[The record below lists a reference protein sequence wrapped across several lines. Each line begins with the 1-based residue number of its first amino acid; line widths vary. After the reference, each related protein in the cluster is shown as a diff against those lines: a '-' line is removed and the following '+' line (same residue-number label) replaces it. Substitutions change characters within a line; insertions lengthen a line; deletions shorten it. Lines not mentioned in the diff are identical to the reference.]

1 MDFASYDE
9 LADLTR
15 QAQAGHAGAF
25 RALYDKTAP
34 ILRLTIAGKVGF
46 AEAEDILQETYLVA
60 WRNVG
65 KIDPQSVVA
74 YLNATARNLCSN
86 HLRAQ
91 GRAGAAM
98 SVDDEA
104 APVGAAALADHGA
117 NPADI
122 LTQRDVTERLR
133 AALMHDLD
141 DQERDALLLR
151 YYLDMTNAQAAE
163 QLGVSERTVK
173 RIVAR
178 ALSTLRHKLSFAP
191 VGADLAAA
199 LAAAAHSAGAAA
211 ASAGVAG
218 ASAAGTG
225 VAATA
230 TGAGVAVA
238 DAGAASAGTSA
249 DTAPGSTA
257 TPNAGSDRRWQRT
270 HQLTA
275 AAAVAALLAIGMA
288 AALLGAPPI
297 DEPDPAPVAPDTEQG
312 DVFPLCE
319 ETGTADGLTW
329 VRVAAGTHPL
339 DHVWRTDADGT
350 VYLPQPVDDPASPL
364 SATAST
370 NGKGPT
376 EGAATT
382 APDPAANTDDDAG
395 STENGAPAGGDIAT
409 SATTYVFDLPSG
421 TYELHAAD
429 TAGNE
434 SHGPLTVTLYPEP

>member
-46 AEAEDILQETYLVA
+46 AEAEDILQEVYLVA
-60 WRNVG
+60 WRNMD

-86 HLRAQ
+86 HQRCQKRADT
-91 GRAGAAM
+91 AM

-104 APVGAAALADHGA
+104 VSLGATVLADHGA

-122 LTQRDVTERLR
+122 LAQRDVTDRLR
-133 AALMHDLD
+133 AALIHDLN
-141 DQERDALLLR
+141 DQERGALLLR

-191 VGADLAAA
+191 VGADLGAA
-199 LAAAAHSAGAAA
+199 LAAAAHSTGAAGAG
-211 ASAGVAG
+211 AGVAG
-218 ASAAGTG
+218 ASAPGAG

-230 TGAGVAVA
+230 TGAT
-238 DAGAASAGTSA
+238 AGLSASSGAT
-249 DTAPGSTA
+249 PGSTVGA
-257 TPNAGSDRRWQRT
+257 HARSDRRWRRT
-270 HQLTA
+270 HQLAA

-288 AALLGAPPI
+288 AALLGAPPT

-376 EGAATT
+376 EGAARPPPIPPPTPTTTPAAPKMERRPAATLPPQPPHTSSTYPAAPTSCTLPTPPATNPT
-382 APDPAANTDDDAG
+382 APSP
-395 STENGAPAGGDIAT
+395 
-409 SATTYVFDLPSG
+409 
-421 TYELHAAD
+421 
-429 TAGNE
+429 
-434 SHGPLTVTLYPEP
+434 

>member
-9 LADLTR
+9 LAQLTLR
-15 QAQAGHAGAF
+15 AQAGHADAF
-25 RALYDKTAP
+25 DALYDKTAP

-60 WRNVG
+60 WRNVD

-91 GRAGAAM
+91 GRSGAAM
-98 SVDDEA
+98 SVDDET
-104 APVGAAALADHGA
+104 APLGAAALADHGA

-151 YYLDMTNAQAAE
+151 YYLDMTNTQAAE

-199 LAAAAHSAGAAA
+199 LAAAAHSAGAAG

-218 ASAAGTG
+218 AGTSTG
-225 VAATA
+225 VAAT
-230 TGAGVAVA
+230 GAGVTVA
-238 DAGAASAGTSA
+238 DVGSGAGTSA
-249 DTAPGSTA
+249 DTALGGTA
-257 TPNAGSDRRWQRT
+257 TPNAGSDRRWHRT

-288 AALLGAPPI
+288 AALLGAPPA
-297 DEPDPAPVAPDTEQG
+297 DEPDPAPVVPNTEQG

-339 DHVWRTDADGT
+339 DHVWCTDADGAI
-350 VYLPQPVDDPASPL
+350 YLPQPIDDPVSPL
-364 SATAST
+364 SDTAASDSD
-370 NGKGPT
+370 GRT
-376 EGAATT
+376 ESA
-382 APDPAANTDDDAG
+382 
-395 STENGAPAGGDIAT
+395 
-409 SATTYVFDLPSG
+409 ATTYVFDLPSG